1 MIKEIL
7 ERIKIMDE
15 DCKYLKIEDVIGCD
29 IYDHPTYKFYC
40 TKKNKEVFRLMCYRC
55 KEYTTED
62 K

>member
-1 MIKEIL
+1 
-7 ERIKIMDE
+7 MDE
-15 DCKYLKIEDVIGCD
+15 DCKYLTIEDVIGCD

-40 TKKNKEVFRLMCYRC
+40 TKKNKEVLRFMCYRC